1 MQGTGVGPD
10 ARPAAGV
17 DGQLRAVRAALFTA
31 LCVTLSAASHVLLSR
46 EPLPPVTVTA
56 LCAGIFATAYTL
68 TGRPRG
74 YGPIAALLLPLE
86 LAADTVFTAGQHTC
100 YGPAGGPLTGPLR
113 SFGVDLLCRGGEWGT
128 PLARV
133 AAHPDGPL
141 PPVAPGAAP
150 WLLLGA
156 HLAVGL
162 LTAAWLHRG
171 DAVLDDLLR
180 AVAAFAFGPL
190 LAAAA
195 FANAALTPLRRRIRP
210 LRPGI
215 PARRLPH
222 LGHCVLRRGPPHVT
236 V

>member
-46 EPLPPVTVTA
+46 EPLPPVTVVA
-56 LCAGIFATAYTL
+56 LCAGIFAAAYAL

-86 LAADTVFTAGQHTC
+86 LAADTAFTAGQHTC
-100 YGPAGGPLTGPLR
+100 YGQAGGPLTGPLR
-113 SFGVDLLCRGGEWGT
+113 SVGVDLLCRGGEWGT

-141 PPVAPGAAP
+141 PPVSPGAAP

-162 LTAAWLHRG
+162 LAAAWLHRG
-171 DAVLDDLLR
+171 DAALDDLLR

-190 LAAAA
+190 LAAAT
-195 FANAALTPLRRRIRP
+195 FADAALTPLRRRIRP
-210 LRPGI
+210 PHPGI
-215 PARRLPH
+215 PARPLPL
-222 LGHCVLRRGPPHVT
+222 LGHCVLRRGPPHAT
-236 V
+236 A